1 MICWSCSRPP
11 LANTRCE
18 CKLIRP
24 NTRQPDASNRD
35 RLGMTWVA
43 TRRKGREQ
51 VEAIPN
57 TARALMLLLHKTRG
71 PGCLSLFLG
80 IRLIIT
86 LRTGPF
92 PVHCPPCP
100 CTWDRR
106 GNELAITNMCNTTP
120 GYRFL
125 SRPGANI
132 WTNFSLLC
140 LMSQKPA
147 SAQPSRDPCSLYSW
161 EVGRGLH
168 REAGSDFLDV
178 AEPDEKVRY
187 EQTRL
192 RRARAGDAKGGVEL
206 ASDEGGKAARAKE

>member
-1 MICWSCSRPP
+1 MAW
-11 LANTRCE
+11 
-18 CKLIRP
+18 
-24 NTRQPDASNRD
+24 D
-35 RLGMTWVA
+35 A
-43 TRRKGREQ
+43 TRRKGRER

-57 TARALMLLLHKTRG
+57 TARALSLLLHKTRG

-86 LRTGPF
+86 LRTCPF

-125 SRPGANI
+125 PDQEPIFGLI
-132 WTNFSLLC
+132 FLLLC

-147 SAQPSRDPCSLYSW
+147 SAQPSRVPCSLYSW

-168 REAGSDFLDV
+168 REVGSDFLDV

-206 ASDEGGKAARAKE
+206 ASDEGKGNSSRRRRRKKS